1 MDINKCQ
8 FCEKYYPSS
17 NGTMKCQ
24 ASRYELVWDN
34 ICKEAINKM
43 MTVLTVE
50 RCKKEEYHDS
60 TRNS

>member
-24 ASRYELVWDN
+24 ASSYELRYDN
-34 ICKEAINKM
+34 ACKEALNRM
-43 MTVLTVE
+43 MAILTVD
-50 RCKKEEYHDS
+50 RYKKED
-60 TRNS
+60 